1 MFREETLDQARV
13 QVWIQVG
20 AAVRNYKQT
29 KVSIRR
35 LEQRVRA
42 PDYRLQASRSTAAR
56 QHRSTAAPQHRST
69 AAPQHR
75 STAAPQHRD
84 EAYSLVLCPA

>member
-35 LEQRVRA
+35 LEQRGEH
-42 PDYRLQASRSTAAR
+42 DTARRNA
-56 QHRSTAAPQHRST
+56 
-69 AAPQHR
+69 
-75 STAAPQHRD
+75 
-84 EAYSLVLCPA
+84 E